1 MTGAVVR
8 PSYSEGSGS
17 FTHQEVE
24 TPVSH
29 SSGQET
35 PTESTAAA
43 LHVLLRVQ
51 KLPRL
56 HSSMMW
62 SLVSCTLCLFMSSQ
76 LCLSSVWAA
85 ADELEGEVKIEV
97 LFKPLECSPKSK
109 KGDLLNAHYDGYLA
123 KDGSQFYCRSV
134 VWENLT
140 EMLFIRK
147 FDALRV
153 SMHVCRH
160 FMTVIS
166 DTWWSEEV
174 SHYMP

>member
-1 MTGAVVR
+1 MGIKFLFCNLLKPPVQSVRRNFLSGCFPPPAILSSPLSDSRVRTGAVVR

-35 PTESTAAA
+35 PTQSTAAA

-134 VWENLT
+134 V
-140 EMLFIRK
+140 
-147 FDALRV
+147 
-153 SMHVCRH
+153 
-160 FMTVIS
+160 
-166 DTWWSEEV
+166 
-174 SHYMP
+174 